1 MWLKFFLAAVSCTVQ
16 TDEKGRHIHK
26 HSNEQNQSFVVKL
39 FVRSFRF
46 AAFNIWSFIMCAR
59 GLHAKEKL
67 DVGICVRARVCKLSI
82 TMTPKKNENS
92 LKTFFMETRT
102 SSIKLLANVQRLN
115 QLSSDRR
122 CRRWGCCC
130 CHHHTI
136 RIDYAVK
143 RIAVC
148 VNGHTNVALGS
159 SFFLIFSDSNFFTWA
174 SLQDNTT
181 SAELF
186 HTQNPLIPTYT
197 WQNNRNK

>member
-1 MWLKFFLAAVSCTVQ
+1 MWLKFFLAAVSCTVE
-16 TDEKGRHIHK
+16 TDEKGRHTHK
-26 HSNEQNQSFVVKL
+26 HSNEQNQSFVFKL
-39 FVRSFRF
+39 FARSFRF

-59 GLHAKEKL
+59 RLHAKEKL
-67 DVGICVRARVCKLSI
+67 WVYVCARVCKLSI
-82 TMTPKKNENS
+82 TMTQKKENS

-148 VNGHTNVALGS
+148 VNGHTNVVLG
-159 SFFLIFSDSNFFTWA
+159 SNFFSHFFWFEFLHMSIIT
-174 SLQDNTT
+174 
-181 SAELF
+181 
-186 HTQNPLIPTYT
+186 
-197 WQNNRNK
+197 R